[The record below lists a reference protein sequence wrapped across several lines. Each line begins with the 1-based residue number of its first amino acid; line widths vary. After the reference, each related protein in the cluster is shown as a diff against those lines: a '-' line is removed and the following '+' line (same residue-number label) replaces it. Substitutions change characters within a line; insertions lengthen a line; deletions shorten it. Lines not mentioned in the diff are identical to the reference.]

1 MGIQLSQLRVRVCGD
16 SRERRLAAIASRR
29 AILETWRFLTVGS
42 TTREW
47 RSQFKASFGGVVWG
61 QQAAA
66 NT

>member
-1 MGIQLSQLRVRVCGD
+1 MGIQLSQLHVRRFPRAQACSDCV
-16 SRERRLAAIASRR
+16 ASCQL
-29 AILETWRFLTVGS
+29 LETWRFMTVRS
-42 TTREW
+42 TTREL